1 MHKKK
6 IEVSQIV
13 IAIVLILMC
22 CAMLYPLLL
31 CLGVSFSS
39 ESDVVKY
46 GYKLIPKNFDLSGYK
61 YVFKNSQSVVDA
73 YKVTIFVSVVSTL
86 SVIVAN
92 ALIAYPLSRR
102 EFKYRTFFNYYLYF
116 TCLFSGGLVPQYIL
130 YTQYLHLADT
140 IWVYI
145 IPCLV
150 GAWTVFYYRA
160 SFQSVPDEL
169 VESAVLDGASEWMI
183 LFKFM
188 IPLSKPVIA
197 TMSLG
202 FFMGKWNDW
211 MTSMLYIN
219 DRQDLILLQYL
230 LQKIMLNMNLLK
242 SDTTSAQF
250 LQAAKIPSETARMA
264 MMFVVAGPALV
275 IFPFFQKYF
284 VKGMIV
290 GSVKG

>member
-46 GYKLIPKNFDLSGYK
+46 GYKMIPKNFDLSGYK
-61 YVFKNSQSVVDA
+61 YVFKNSQSVIDA
-73 YKVTIFVSVVSTL
+73 YKVTIFVSIVSTL

-102 EFKYRTFFNYYLYF
+102 DFKYRTFFNYYLYF

-160 SFQSVPDEL
+160 SFQNIPEEL

-197 TMSLG
+197 TMSLQ